1 MAVKLSVGLQK
12 KVGLPD
18 YGSLGASCHVEFE
31 IDRSLLDNDLD
42 GFHQKVRGAFVA
54 CQQAVSDQLT
64 RQQSDQPASNGNG
77 HNGNGHNGNGHNGN
91 GHGGNGNGYSNG
103 NGNGHRGNSRPATAS
118 QARAIRAIAG
128 RQRIDLQQLLGNRF
142 SVDRP
147 EDLSISDASSLID
160 ELKGPAESNGGRR

>member
-31 IDRSLLDNDLD
+31 IDRSLLDSDLD
-42 GFHQKVRGAFVA
+42 GFHQKVRGAFAA
-54 CQQAVSDQLT
+54 CQQAVSDQLS
-64 RQQSDQPASNGNG
+64 RQQSDQSASNGS
-77 HNGNGHNGNGHNGN
+77 GHNGN
-91 GHGGNGNGYSNG
+91 GHGGNGHGYS

-128 RQRIDLQQLLGNRF
+128 RQRVDLRQLLGDRF
-142 SVDRP
+142 NVDRP

>member
-12 KVGLPD
+12 KVGQPD

-31 IDRSLLDNDLD
+31 IDRGLIEHDLD

-54 CQQAVSDQLT
+54 CQQAVNDQLT
-64 RQQSDQPASNGNG
+64 RQQSEQTAAHDNG
-77 HNGNGHNGNGHNGN
+77 HNGNGHNDNGHGGN
-91 GHGGNGNGYSNG
+91 GHGGNGHGYSNG
-103 NGNGHRGNSRPATAS
+103 NGQRGNSRPATAS

-128 RQRIDLQQLLGNRF
+128 RQRIDLRQLLGDRF

>member
-31 IDRSLLDNDLD
+31 IDRSLLDSDLD
-42 GFHQKVRGAFVA
+42 GFHQRVRGAFAA
-54 CQQAVSDQLT
+54 CQQAVGEQLS
-64 RQQSDQPASNGNG
+64 RQQSDQSASNGNG
-77 HNGNGHNGNGHNGN
+77 HHGN
-91 GHGGNGNGYSNG
+91 GHGGNGHGYSS
-103 NGNGHRGNSRPATAS
+103 GNGHRGNSRPATAS

-128 RQRIDLQQLLGNRF
+128 RQRVDLRQLLGDRF
-142 SVDRP
+142 NVDRP

>member
-42 GFHQKVRGAFVA
+42 GFHQKVRGAFAA

-64 RQQSDQPASNGNG
+64 RQQSDQPAS
-77 HNGNGHNGNGHNGN
+77 NGNGHNGN

-128 RQRIDLQQLLGNRF
+128 RQRIDLQQILGNRF

-147 EDLSISDASSLID
+147 EALSISDASSLID

>member
-42 GFHQKVRGAFVA
+42 GFHQKVRGAFAA

-77 HNGNGHNGNGHNGN
+77 HNGNGG
-91 GHGGNGNGYSNG
+91 
-103 NGNGHRGNSRPATAS
+103 RGATEKQLTYVRQLAGQIKGLGVRKLETLSQNMFGKPLAALSSLDAS
-118 QARAIRAIAG
+118 GLIDCLKGIKVG
-128 RQRIDLQQLLGNRF
+128 EIDLQAALNG
-142 SVDRP
+142 
-147 EDLSISDASSLID
+147 AST
-160 ELKGPAESNGGRR
+160 

>member
-31 IDRSLLDNDLD
+31 IDRSSLDSDLD
-42 GFHQKVRGAFVA
+42 GFHQKVRGAFAA
-54 CQQAVSDQLT
+54 CQQAVSDQLA
-64 RQQSDQPASNGNG
+64 RQQSDQSAS
-77 HNGNGHNGNGHNGN
+77 HGNGHNGN
-91 GHGGNGNGYSNG
+91 GHGYSNG
-103 NGNGHRGNSRPATAS
+103 NGQRGNSRPATAS

-128 RQRIDLQQLLGNRF
+128 RNRIDLQQLLGDRF
-142 SVDRP
+142 NIDRP